1 MAILREISIQY
12 TFKEVECDVLN
23 QTLDSPNKVYQV
35 FKFLS
40 NETKEHFI
48 VVNLT
53 SQHTIINYETVAIG
67 TVKAVSLRPAE
78 VLRSAI
84 IINAPAVML
93 VHNHPSGI
101 PKPSRSDI
109 HFTETIKQAA
119 KHFDIEVLDHVVIG
133 FQCFDRAIKE

>member
-1 MAILREISIQY
+1 MAILRELSICY
-12 TFKEVECDVLN
+12 TFKEVECDILN
-23 QTLDSPNKVYQV
+23 QTLDSPEKVYQV

-48 VVNLT
+48 VVNQT

-67 TVKAVSLRPAE
+67 TVKSVSLRPAE

-84 IINAPAVML
+84 NINAPAVIL

-133 FQCFDRAIKE
+133 FQCFDRAVRD

>member
-1 MAILREISIQY
+1 MAILRELNICY
-12 TFKEVECDVLN
+12 TFKNIKDDILN
-23 QTLDSPNKVYQV
+23 QQLDSPQKVYDV
-35 FKFLS
+35 FSYLQH
-40 NETKEHFI
+40 ETKERFI

-53 SQHTIINYETVAIG
+53 NQHTIINYEVVAIG

-84 IINAPAVML
+84 IINAPAIIL
-93 VHNHPSGI
+93 VHNHPSGD

-133 FQCFDRAIKE
+133 YQCFDRAVKN